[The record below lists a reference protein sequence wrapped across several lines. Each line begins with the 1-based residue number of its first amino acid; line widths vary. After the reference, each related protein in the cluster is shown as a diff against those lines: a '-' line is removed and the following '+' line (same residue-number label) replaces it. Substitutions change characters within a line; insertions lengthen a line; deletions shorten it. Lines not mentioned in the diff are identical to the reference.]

1 MSQNNIT
8 LSGLARA
15 LMQHDLITK
24 EQAFALTERALN
36 EKTVFI
42 DELLAAKYISPT
54 KLAHFL
60 SSAFQLPLLDLDNYN
75 FANIPR
81 EILEGPLMVDKAL
94 IPLENKNNVLF
105 LATSDPTMMA
115 DFQAITFKTDLK
127 IDLIIV
133 EHDKLIRALEL
144 VKQSE
149 VDILFKSLDN
159 EELDGISTDEEYD
172 ETGGDIEDAP
182 VVKFIHKVLVD
193 AIAAGTSDI
202 HFEPYEKFYRI
213 RFRKDGGLQEITR
226 PPLLL
231 RDKIS
236 ARVKVMARLD
246 ISEKRVPQDGRIKL
260 KISKDKSVD
269 FRVSILPTLFGEK
282 IVMRILDSTAASL
295 NIDALGFEPE
305 QKALLLKNIV
315 RPYGMVLVTGPTGS
329 GKTVSLYTAINIL
342 NTPDCNIATAEDPV
356 EINLEG
362 INQVNINDKQGLT
375 FSAALKSFLRQD
387 PDIILVGEIRDYET
401 ADIAIKA
408 AQTGHMVFSTLHTN
422 DAPSTLTR
430 LLNMGIAPFNVA
442 SSVLLIMAQRLGRR
456 LCKCKVPIELP
467 KQTLLEAGFLES
479 DLDGSW
485 QLYGPSGCDVCGG
498 SGYKG
503 RCGIYE
509 LMPITDGIT
518 RLILTNAN
526 AAQIGDLAL
535 AEGMIDL
542 RRSGLLKVKAG
553 IMSLAE
559 VEALTNQ

>member
-24 EQAFALTERALN
+24 EQAFAATERALS
-36 EKTVFI
+36 ERTTFI
-42 DELLAAKYISPT
+42 DELLAAKYISSF
-54 KLAHFL
+54 KLANFL
-60 SSAFQLPLLDLDNYN
+60 SVAFQLPLLDLDNYN

-81 EILEGPLMVDKAL
+81 EILEGPLMVDRAL
-94 IPLENKNNVLF
+94 IPLEKKNNTLF

-115 DFQAITFKTDLK
+115 EFQAITFKTDLK

-133 EHDKLIRALEL
+133 EHDKLMRALEL

-159 EELDGISTDEEYD
+159 DDLEGISTDGELEEN
-172 ETGGDIEDAP
+172 GGDIEDAP
-182 VVKFIHKVLVD
+182 VVKFIHKILVD
-193 AIAAGTSDI
+193 AIAAGTSDV

-246 ISEKRVPQDGRIKL
+246 ISERRIPQDGRIKL
-260 KISKDKSVD
+260 KISRDKSVD

-305 QKALLLKNIV
+305 QKELLLKNIV

-342 NTPDCNIATAEDPV
+342 NTPDSNIATAEDPV

-456 LCKCKVPIELP
+456 LCQCKKPIELP
-467 KQTLLEAGFLES
+467 RETLLEAGFLES

-485 QLYGPSGCDVCGG
+485 QLYGPNGCDICGG

-503 RCGIYE
+503 RVGIYE

-535 AEGMIDL
+535 SEGMIDL

-553 IMSLAE
+553 IMSLVE

>member
-24 EQAFALTERALN
+24 EQAFELTERALN

-42 DELLAAKYISPT
+42 DELLAKRYISAK

-60 SSAFQLPLLDLDNYN
+60 SSAFHLPLMDLDNYN

-94 IPLENKNNVLF
+94 IPLENKNNTLF
-105 LATSDPTMMA
+105 LATSDPTMIA
-115 DFQAITFKTDLK
+115 DFQFITFKTDLK

-133 EHDKLIRALEL
+133 EHDKLTRALEL
-144 VKQSE
+144 VRQSE

-172 ETGGDIEDAP
+172 EEGGDIEDAP

-246 ISEKRVPQDGRIKL
+246 ISEKRIPQDGRIKL
-260 KISKDKSVD
+260 KVSKDKSVD

-295 NIDALGFEPE
+295 NIDVLGFEPE

-467 KQTLLEAGFLES
+467 KQILLEAGFLES

-485 QLYGPSGCDVCGG
+485 QLYGPNGCDVCGG

-553 IMSLAE
+553 VMSLAE

>member
-1 MSQNNIT
+1 
-8 LSGLARA
+8 
-15 LMQHDLITK
+15 
-24 EQAFALTERALN
+24 
-36 EKTVFI
+36 
-42 DELLAAKYISPT
+42 
-54 KLAHFL
+54 
-60 SSAFQLPLLDLDNYN
+60 
-75 FANIPR
+75 
-81 EILEGPLMVDKAL
+81 
-94 IPLENKNNVLF
+94 
-105 LATSDPTMMA
+105 
-115 DFQAITFKTDLK
+115 
-127 IDLIIV
+127 
-133 EHDKLIRALEL
+133 
-144 VKQSE
+144 
-149 VDILFKSLDN
+149 
-159 EELDGISTDEEYD
+159 
-172 ETGGDIEDAP
+172 
-182 VVKFIHKVLVD
+182 
-193 AIAAGTSDI
+193 
-202 HFEPYEKFYRI
+202 
-213 RFRKDGGLQEITR
+213 
-226 PPLLL
+226 
-231 RDKIS
+231 
-236 ARVKVMARLD
+236 
-246 ISEKRVPQDGRIKL
+246 
-260 KISKDKSVD
+260 
-269 FRVSILPTLFGEK
+269 
-282 IVMRILDSTAASL
+282 
-295 NIDALGFEPE
+295 
-305 QKALLLKNIV
+305 LLKNIV